1 MNDKRQPIGT
11 HEIDLSGTAHGQLA
25 IARRILTMDELVE
38 MTGAVPQFEKEI
50 KLPGDSRGAT
60 NTVFLFS
67 VNGMLKGQAVKGAL
81 LAGECM
87 MVQART
93 LKMAE
98 RICKEGLRDTIG
110 FAHEEFDN
118 RSVIELPESAANEG
132 VSVDAGGRSARPG
145 DDPELLK
152 SDPTLKTMLSH
163 LIGKLPWKH

>member
-1 MNDKRQPIGT
+1 MSDKPTT

-25 IARRILTMDELVE
+25 TARRILTMDELVE
-38 MTGAVPQFEKEI
+38 MNETTPRFEKEI

-67 VNGMLKGQAVKGAL
+67 VDGMLKGQPVKGAL

-93 LKMAE
+93 LKAAE

-118 RSVIELPESAANEG
+118 RSLIELPESAANEG
-132 VSVDAGGRSARPG
+132 VSVEVGGRRVRPG
-145 DDPELLK
+145 DDPELLR
-152 SDPTLKTMLSH
+152 SDPTMKKMLAH
-163 LIGKLPWKH
+163 MIGKLPWKH